1 MNFRFRAASA
11 EEAVAVFQS
20 GVDTLLKGGA
30 TRFPTEMYVWRPR
43 ANAYKNDTLV
53 GVYSFG
59 VWVGAAE
66 HDAQFNPQ
74 ML

>member
-1 MNFRFRAASA
+1 MRFHAATA
-11 EEAVAVFQS
+11 AEAVTVFQH
-20 GVDTLLKGGA
+20 GVDILLKEGA
-30 TRFPTEMYVWRPR
+30 TRFPTEMYVWKPR

-66 HDAQFNPQ
+66 HDARFNPQ